1 MTTPPPIASSPVA
14 KTSALALWSLILGIL
29 SWICLGP
36 LTAVPAIICGHL
48 ALPRIRNAA
57 GQLTGQG
64 LAIAGLVLGYVGL
77 VLGFLIAAALLFPA
91 INKAR
96 DRAQETRCIINV
108 RQLAIACENYALDHQ
123 TLPVSVAEL
132 NLPVRL
138 VCAAAKNDPS
148 EHYQI
153 MLSGPLTNLSSHTI
167 LIQEKTGHHR
177 HRHAVAY
184 VDGTAEMVDD

>member
-1 MTTPPPIASSPVA
+1 MNTPPVPTQA
-14 KTSALALWSLILGIL
+14 KSSALAIWSLVLGIL

-36 LTAVPAIICGHL
+36 LAAIPAIICGHL

-77 VLGFLIAAALLFPA
+77 ILGFILMAALLFPA
-91 INKAR
+91 IVRAR
-96 DRAQETRCIINV
+96 DRAQEVQCIMNA
-108 RQLAIACENYALDHQ
+108 RQLAIGCTLYEVDHH
-123 TLPVSVAEL
+123 TLPASLDEL
-132 NLPVRL
+132 NLSSRL

-148 EHYQI
+148 DHYQI
-153 MLSGPLTNLSSHTI
+153 MLSGPLTNHPSRAI
-167 LIQEKTGHHR
+167 LIQEKSGHHR

-184 VDGTAEMVDD
+184 VDGTAEMVGD